1 MFIKVYRE
9 GHKVCRV
16 PDVLSIYHVIIYSFV
31 KWLHTVV
38 LSIRTYK
45 SQKCCAAYVIPH
57 VTHHFI
63 ASCQG
68 RVMGK
73 ATVTFC
79 F

>member
-1 MFIKVYRE
+1 MS
-9 GHKVCRV
+9 C
-16 PDVLSIYHVIIYSFV
+16 LIYHVIIYSFV

-68 RVMGK
+68 RVMWKPQLHLFLDYFGLPEGLSRREL
-73 ATVTFC
+73 F
-79 F
+79 